1 MGVAF
6 LFMAGSA
13 LAGTTAIGS
22 AVTYAREVGAANA
35 VYTLPTKSVTRS
47 MAVIRD
53 ATQDFFV
60 DVTLGA
66 GAVFTAGGLPEA
78 SDLALTS
85 VSGAGGGA
93 IAAPTI
99 ISGGTAGSTSVTY
112 SVDITTSFTGLPF
125 FTLDVTAWAFRVV
138 ANTLG
143 AAAGP
148 IPITIATRDAA
159 TGSAIDVGADTV
171 FLATSVYGVV
181 PGDALVSTTATVD
194 VATSRLQFLA
204 TFGDTTRVDNG
215 ASIGIKG
222 GSNSSIRD
230 LTGAT
235 YFTTGADSINLVI
248 TGNLSGITAI
258 TWTGGA
264 TRTVNP
270 TSADVTAGSTTL
282 SIPGSDTNIGG

>member
-1 MGVAF
+1 MVSSGTVSTTKWNRIAGLALCLGVAF
-6 LFMAGSA
+6 LFIAGSA
-13 LAGTTAIGS
+13 LAGTTAITS
-22 AVTYAREVGAANA
+22 AVTYAREVGVANA
-35 VYTLPTKSVTRS
+35 VYTLPAKSVTRS

-85 VSGAGGGA
+85 VSGAGAGA

-99 ISGGTAGSTSVTY
+99 IAGGTAGSTSVTY

-125 FTLDVTAWAFRVV
+125 FTLDVTAWAFRDV

-148 IPITIATRDAA
+148 VPITIATRDAA
-159 TGSAIDVGADTV
+159 TGSAIDVGANTV

-181 PGDALVSTTATVD
+181 AGDALVSTTATVD
-194 VATSRLQFLA
+194 VASGRLRFVA
-204 TFGDTTRVDNG
+204 AKGDTTSVDNG
-215 ASIGIKG
+215 ASIGVKG
-222 GSNSSIRD
+222 GANPSI
-230 LTGAT
+230 LGLAGTE
-235 YFTTGADSINLVI
+235 YFTAGADSVNLVI

-258 TWTGGA
+258 TWTGG
-264 TRTVNP
+264 VP
-270 TSADVTAGSTTL
+270 
-282 SIPGSDTNIGG
+282 